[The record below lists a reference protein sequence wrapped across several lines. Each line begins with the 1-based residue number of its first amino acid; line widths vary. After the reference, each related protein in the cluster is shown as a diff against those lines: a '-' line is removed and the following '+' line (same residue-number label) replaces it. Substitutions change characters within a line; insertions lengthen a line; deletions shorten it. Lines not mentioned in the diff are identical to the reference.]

1 MFMETL
7 TTGNVQV
14 SGAEGEQTP
23 EVLREKVL
31 LNLCLYLA
39 LTRAIQVLCST
50 NFVKQKFNYRTQI

>member
-7 TTGNVQV
+7 ATGNVQV

-23 EVLREKVL
+23 QILREKVL

-39 LTRAIQVLCST
+39 PAPYKSDAAQTL
-50 NFVKQKFNYRTQI
+50 